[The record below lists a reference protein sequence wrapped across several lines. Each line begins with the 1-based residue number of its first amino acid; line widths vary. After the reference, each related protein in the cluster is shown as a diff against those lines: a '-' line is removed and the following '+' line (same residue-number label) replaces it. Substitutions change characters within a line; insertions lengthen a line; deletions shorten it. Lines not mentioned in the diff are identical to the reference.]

1 MTPKTLIYKNMYPE
15 CKLFINKYPCR
26 YSVYNFGIVLGMSGI
41 GILIIF
47 GMIIYSNSPI
57 FGLPRVQVSPTCGP
71 PDPGF
76 SIVIN
81 ANGFAPNSNV
91 NWKLV
96 NSKAEIPLY
105 GYFQT
110 NITGGFNDVTF
121 ADDLKADSVQNV
133 LRY

>member
-1 MTPKTLIYKNMYPE
+1 M
-15 CKLFINKYPCR
+15 
-26 YSVYNFGIVLGMSGI
+26 YNFGIVLGMSGI

-121 ADDLKADSVQNV
+121 ADDLKADSYKMYFGTDANNDNKFDVGAPTTYANITIPCP
-133 LRY
+133 